1 MTRVIVDTNL
11 PPALAKWLVFRG
23 HEAAHTSELG
33 LEAASDR
40 AIWRHAVASGA
51 CIVTK
56 DEDFVLLRMAD
67 PSGARVVW
75 VRIGNATSR
84 VLIARMANILPV
96 VLDKLGQGEG
106 VVEIR

>member
-1 MTRVIVDTNL
+1 MTRFIVDTNL
-11 PPALAKWLVFRG
+11 PPALAKWLVFRN
-23 HEAAHTSELG
+23 HEAVYTSELG
-33 LEAASDR
+33 LEAASER
-40 AIWRHAVASGA
+40 AIWRHAVA
-51 CIVTK
+51 
-56 DEDFVLLRMAD
+56 
-67 PSGARVVW
+67 SGARVVW